1 MGSRA
6 ETLKLRDVARAA
18 GVSEITVS
26 RVIRSKGPIAEETRQ
41 RVEAAIRSIGYVPNR
56 LAGALRTTAV
66 SELVGVVLPSLNNI
80 VFLDVLRG
88 LNEVLSAG
96 GFRSVI
102 SVTEYN
108 PEAECE
114 LVRSLLSWR
123 PAAIIVTGRQH
134 EAATERLLRD
144 ARVPVIE
151 LMDTDGAPID
161 IAIGMSHAQGGAGH
175 GPASAGARL
184 SALRLYRAGSDEGSA
199 RRRTAGCFRRDAARG
214 RRATARHRRRCPSP
228 RRCRA
233 GAMRSLVC
241 SRRTP
246 PSRRS
251 ISPMTMP
258 RWAAC
263 SIAWR
268 EGIAVPDRLAIAG
281 FNGLDVGQLMPKP
294 LTTTLTRRFEMGC
307 RAGAAILDRMAGIE
321 VPKISDLGFELIPGA
336 TA

>member
-1 MGSRA
+1 MASRG
-6 ETLKLRDVARAA
+6 EGLRLRDVARAA

-26 RVIRSKGPIAEETRQ
+26 RVIRAKGPIAEETRQ
-41 RVEAAIRSIGYVPNR
+41 RVEAAIRAIGYVPNR
-56 LAGALRTTAV
+56 LAGALRTTAT

-96 GFRSVI
+96 GYRSVI

-108 PEAECE
+108 PQAECE

-134 EAATERLLRD
+134 EPETEHLLRE
-144 ARVPVIE
+144 AKVPVIE

-161 IAIGMSHAQGGAGH
+161 IAIGMSHAQAGAEMARHLLGRGYRRFGYV
-175 GPASAGARL
+175 GPDLSKDLRAGAR
-184 SALRLYRAGSDEGSA
+184 
-199 RRRTAGCFRRDAARG
+199 RDAFVETL
-214 RRATARHRRRCPSP
+214 RAAGAKLLGSETMAGPSP
-228 RRCRA
+228 VQGGRDALARLLA
-233 GAMRSLVC
+233 THPAVEAVYFSNDD
-241 SRRTP
+241 
-246 PSRRS
+246 
-251 ISPMTMP
+251 
-258 RWAAC
+258 AAIGGLFHC
-263 SIAWR
+263 MA
-268 EGIAVPDRLAIAG
+268 EGIEVPGALAIAG

-307 RAGAAILDRMAGIE
+307 RAGAAILDRLGGIE
-321 VPKISDLGFELIPGA
+321 VPNTTDLGFELIPGA